1 MVRGKRKRFQ
11 LKSTKLVARDH
22 HWTESIT
29 PVLLALLVGLLFLV
43 VMS

>member
-22 HWTESIT
+22 HWSSSIT
-29 PVLLALLVGLLFLV
+29 PVLLSILGGLLFLV

>member
-22 HWTESIT
+22 HWSESIT
-29 PVLLALLVGLLFLV
+29 PVLLSIMGGLLFLV
-43 VMS
+43 VVS

>member
-11 LKSTKLVARDH
+11 LKSTRVVARNH

-29 PVLLALLVGLLFLV
+29 PVLLSILGGLLFLV
-43 VMS
+43 IIS